1 LNTQTLIHGN
11 RYWSKKKFVMLDQH
25 LDLTICVY
33 ESFTSRWKTVSPN
46 KYLQNYKRMCA
57 HVGSSLQHKEKL
69 PDGRKSVFFSIW
81 DS

>member
-1 LNTQTLIHGN
+1 MEIVIGA
-11 RYWSKKKFVMLDQH
+11 KKIVKLDHQH
-25 LDLTICVY
+25 LDLTIRDY
-33 ESFTSRWKTVSPN
+33 ESFTSCWKSVSPN